1 MKRFAVLI
9 GLMSICGPA
18 YSEVHH
24 RISNS
29 VQLTVDGASSI
40 ATRVPSTISV
50 SGSNIKV
57 GSGNNDTFAGL
68 TAGSATASPTGI
80 MGNFDIHTT
89 GNAFTFSNSFLQGD
103 PIATLNAGS
112 TVSTTTGQVQSIPA
126 YGITSTFA
134 GGTKSTLSGTLSSA
148 NGGSSAVVA
157 GGAGTTAIM
166 QYTQEISV
174 R

>member
-1 MKRFAVLI
+1 MMKRFAVFI
-9 GLMSICGPA
+9 GLLSICGPA

-68 TAGSATASPTGI
+68 TAGS
-80 MGNFDIHTT
+80 
-89 GNAFTFSNSFLQGD
+89 GNAFTFSNSYLQGD

-134 GGTKSTLSGTLSSA
+134 GGTKSTLAGTLTSA